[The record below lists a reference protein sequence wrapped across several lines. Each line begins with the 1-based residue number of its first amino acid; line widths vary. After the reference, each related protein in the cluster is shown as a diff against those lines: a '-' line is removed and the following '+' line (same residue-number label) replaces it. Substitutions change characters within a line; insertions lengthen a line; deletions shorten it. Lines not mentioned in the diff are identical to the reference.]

1 MAYQRTLSKKYQSLS
16 VTKSHP
22 FRTFFSQKG
31 NACGLTVTCSHS
43 KLQLSSDTNFLPK
56 MRDFLTNF
64 PFRALSIFVTI
75 VGSFTYNI
83 LLERDIQCTCKDVAL
98 DCSTYMFMP
107 FCIIFF
113 LILWTDK
120 TLQRTCKYTFVCEFN
135 NQEQQNQQCVRTQLC
150 GVFWSRIFKAF
161 SVGVLWVVS
170 VLVDGDWYVCCES
183 ETEKSQLACK
193 DKANITAEENV
204 MINSLKN
211 TSRVSFSFCCSCFFS
226 HLQHLILFC
235 VSLTDL

>member
-43 KLQLSSDTNFLPK
+43 KLQISSDTNSLPK

-83 LLERDIQCTCKDVAL
+83 LLERDIQCKCKNVAVE
-98 DCSTYMFMP
+98 CSTYMLIP

-120 TLQRTCKYTFVCEFN
+120 TLQRICNYTCVCESCPPRF
-135 NQEQQNQQCVRTQLC
+135 RTQLC
-150 GVFWSRIFKAF
+150 GVFWSQIFKAF
-161 SVGVLWVVS
+161 CVGVLWVVS
-170 VLVDGDWYVCCES
+170 VLVDGDWYVCCERKAQ
-183 ETEKSQLACK
+183 KSQLACK
-193 DKANITAEENV
+193 DKTNITAEENV

-211 TSRVSFSFCCSCFFS
+211 TSRVSFSFCCCCFFS

-235 VSLTDL
+235 VILTDL

>member
-1 MAYQRTLSKKYQSLS
+1 
-16 VTKSHP
+16 
-22 FRTFFSQKG
+22 
-31 NACGLTVTCSHS
+31 
-43 KLQLSSDTNFLPK
+43 

-83 LLERDIQCTCKDVAL
+83 LLERDIQCTCKDVGL

-107 FCIIFF
+107 FGIIFF

-120 TLQRTCKYTFVCEFN
+120 TLQRTCKYTCVCEFN

-150 GVFWSRIFKAF
+150 GVFWSQIFKAF
-161 SVGVLWVVS
+161 CVGVLWVVS

-193 DKANITAEENV
+193 DKTNITAEENV

-211 TSRVSFSFCCSCFFS
+211 TSRVSFSFCCCCFFS

-235 VSLTDL
+235 VILTDLW